1 MTAVA
6 GIVGAHVSP
15 SLPPYFAQ
23 SCKEFNR
30 KPLVF
35 KFPAKNQKNLN

>member
-6 GIVGAHVSP
+6 GIAGARVSP

-23 SCKEFNR
+23 SCKKFNG

-35 KFPAKNQKNLN
+35 KIPAKNQKNLN